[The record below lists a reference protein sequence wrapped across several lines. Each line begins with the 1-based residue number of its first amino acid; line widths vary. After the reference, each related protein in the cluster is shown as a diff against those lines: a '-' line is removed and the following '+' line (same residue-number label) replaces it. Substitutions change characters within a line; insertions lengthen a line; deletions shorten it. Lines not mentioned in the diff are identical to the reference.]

1 MARAAVVDPAGDGPK
16 FVFQRVPEPQTAK
29 NRVHFDVRLSR
40 RAGSAG
46 LAAEVSR
53 LEDLGAERLDKKD
66 ELGTHWV
73 VMRDVEDNAFCV
85 S

>member
-1 MARAAVVDPAGDGPK
+1 MARAAVVDPAGDGPR
-16 FVFQRVPEPQTAK
+16 FVFQRVPEPKTAK
-29 NRVHFDVRLSR
+29 NRVHLDVRLSHR
-40 RAGSAG
+40 PGSAG

-53 LEDLGAERLDKKD
+53 LEDLGADRLDEKD

-73 VMRDVEDNAFCV
+73 VMHDVEGNEFCV